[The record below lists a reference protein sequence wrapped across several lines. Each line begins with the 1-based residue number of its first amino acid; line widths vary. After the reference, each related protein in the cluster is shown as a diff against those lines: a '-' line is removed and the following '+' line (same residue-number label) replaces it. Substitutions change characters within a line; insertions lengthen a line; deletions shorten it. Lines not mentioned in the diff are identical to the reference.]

1 MADRRRSTGARA
13 EQLAAD
19 HLTRAGV
26 EVIARNVRV
35 RYRELGVAGELDI
48 VGRERDTLVVVE
60 VKARRAG
67 AIRGPEHAALAV
79 GRRKQLRVRRL
90 TRAWL
95 ASDPVLPWFSAI
107 RFDVIGVE
115 LDQAGRVVE
124 LDWIRGAF

>member
-1 MADRRRSTGARA
+1 VADRRRSTGAQA
-13 EQLAAD
+13 EQLAAE
-19 HLTRAGV
+19 HLALAGV
-26 EVIARNVRV
+26 QLIARNVRV

-48 VGRERDTLVVVE
+48 VGRENDTLVIAE

-67 AIRGPEHAALAV
+67 STRGPERAALAV
-79 GRRKQLRVRRL
+79 GRHKQLRIRRL

-95 ASDPVLPWFSAI
+95 ASDPALPWFSAI

-115 LDQAGRVVE
+115 LDQVGSLVE